1 MMAYTRFSTS
11 IHNFKNRLNDQSGQI
26 AVVVFLMMAV
36 LLVIGLSLATRT
48 SQEIEQAGQAED
60 TTRVFNAAE
69 SGIEKALDEA
79 TFTAGV
85 GDTVDIAAI
94 NNASVDISVEPTDDF
109 SPIIQ
114 PGQSTTAYTTAAAG
128 SLAIRWGSGTDCAT
142 NASII
147 VTKYVS
153 TSGGNYKAEHEAY
166 NPFSLPNNCNRNNQF
181 TTDVVAAGGNADVNG
196 VSTLFRSLVNVN
208 IDAGTVFVRIKPL
221 YVSTQLHI
229 SNASG
234 NVLDSQSHIIRSQAT
249 DESTGNKE
257 VRTIEVTRTR
267 PAPPTILDYAL
278 YSGGTLEKN

>member
-1 MMAYTRFSTS
+1 MVHANFTAN
-11 IHNFKNRLNDQSGQI
+11 IHNFKKRLNDQSGQI

-69 SGIEKALDEA
+69 SGIEQALDEGV
-79 TFTAGV
+79 FTV
-85 GDTVDIAAI
+85 GDEETIQVADI
-94 NNASVDISVEPTDDF
+94 NQASVELKVTPTFDF
-109 SPIIQ
+109 APIIQ
-114 PGQSTTAYTTAAAG
+114 SGQSTTVYTSAAAG
-128 SLAIRWGSGTDCAT
+128 ELIIRWGSGTTCAT
-142 NASII
+142 NASIV

-153 TSGGNYKAEHEAY
+153 TGAGNYKAEHEAY
-166 NPFSLPNNCNRNNQF
+166 NPYGIDCSSRNNQF
-181 TTDVVAAGGNADVNG
+181 TTANAAGGTGNING
-196 VSTLFRSLVNVN
+196 VSTPFQSRVDID
-208 IDAGTVFVRIKPL
+208 IDADTAFVRIKPL
-221 YVSTQLHI
+221 YTSTQFHV
-229 SNASG
+229 SG
-234 NVLDSQSHIIRSQAT
+234 SSIDSQSHIIRSQAT